1 MLYPLRMRVAMASVR
16 GILNIQS
23 LNELTYENTP
33 PRAPAGRGRRDA
45 TRRARAATRASWP
58 RWGTARGR
66 RGCRLAKGRPE
77 FLSRTDAR
85 RPLGLASRLTLRRI
99 GPARPGRWRLGR
111 SPERRS
117 TERLSTERPAP
128 WPPTRPAPARH
139 THESTCSSIVVKL
152 HPRPASRIPG
162 PTL

>member
-85 RPLGLASRLTLRRI
+85 RPLGLASRF
-99 GPARPGRWRLGR
+99 GGSARLALAAGAWVEAR
-111 SPERRS
+111 SDARRS
-117 TERLSTERPAP
+117 D
-128 WPPTRPAPARH
+128 
-139 THESTCSSIVVKL
+139 
-152 HPRPASRIPG
+152 
-162 PTL
+162 